1 MSGYQRRLCS
11 NCGEGLGFSESDPC
25 DRCREQAEFVGGLF
39 AAIIRAGGVPVD
51 LIEPSDF
58 GCGPDLVGR
67 QSHEQRE
74 KA

>member
-51 LIEPSDF
+51 LIEPGD
-58 GCGPDLVGR
+58 GGR
-67 QSHEQRE
+67 DILPRAPHEQRE